1 MMANLVL
8 EKRGRTI
15 HLLKQVSK
23 PVPKTRKRRK
33 IELAATP
40 VEFANKDKMLLMDS
54 QTMQIDSV
62 ASEPG
67 SDKENGQRKRRGKA
81 GSN

>member
-1 MMANLVL
+1 MANLVL

-23 PVPKTRKRRK
+23 PVPHTRKRRK
-33 IELAATP
+33 IALAATP
-40 VEFANKDKMLLMDS
+40 QEFANKDKALEPDS
-54 QTMQIDSV
+54 QPMQIDQA
-62 ASEPG
+62 ASEAG
-67 SDKENGQRKRRGKA
+67 SDKASGQRKGRGKA

>member
-1 MMANLVL
+1 MANLVS

-33 IELAATP
+33 IALAATP
-40 VEFANKDKMLLMDS
+40 AEYANKDRALLMD
-54 QTMQIDSV
+54 
-62 ASEPG
+62 
-67 SDKENGQRKRRGKA
+67 
-81 GSN
+81 

>member
-1 MMANLVL
+1 MMANLVS

-15 HLLKQVSK
+15 HLLKQASK

-40 VEFANKDKMLLMDS
+40 VEFANKDGIVLAD
-54 QTMQIDSV
+54 
-62 ASEPG
+62 
-67 SDKENGQRKRRGKA
+67 
-81 GSN
+81 

>member
-40 VEFANKDKMLLMDS
+40 VEFANKDRVLLMD
-54 QTMQIDSV
+54 
-62 ASEPG
+62 
-67 SDKENGQRKRRGKA
+67 
-81 GSN
+81 

>member
-1 MMANLVL
+1 MANMVI

-33 IELAATP
+33 IDLAATP
-40 VEFANKDKMLLMDS
+40 KEFANKDKMLLLD
-54 QTMQIDSV
+54 
-62 ASEPG
+62 
-67 SDKENGQRKRRGKA
+67 
-81 GSN
+81 

>member
-23 PVPKTRKRRK
+23 PVPHTRKRRK
-33 IELAATP
+33 IALAATP
-40 VEFANKDKMLLMDS
+40 LEFANKDGIVLAD
-54 QTMQIDSV
+54 
-62 ASEPG
+62 
-67 SDKENGQRKRRGKA
+67 
-81 GSN
+81 